1 MRAQGRDLHAEFV
14 TLLPRPPRPVSVQR
28 WSARR
33 LVLLAA
39 ALAVLVLA
47 YEVVIGGRANPLR
60 RGGDIYA
67 DGLSCT
73 DPEPLWLLAQSVSAA
88 SSVPCVRSLPAG
100 WTLGHVTVTR
110 GRSTLTFDH
119 DRAGAGAMVASFTSQ
134 CNPGGAAAI
143 GSAGPGI
150 SSSQRVEASAGRVAT
165 TRFDVLPRGCL
176 TTRLVTPPEQ
186 QSELAAE
193 IPRLLDF
200 RTRQELERTLDQRSD
215 GRLHLDPAPG

>member
-1 MRAQGRDLHAEFV
+1 
-14 TLLPRPPRPVSVQR
+14 
-28 WSARR
+28 
-33 LVLLAA
+33 
-39 ALAVLVLA
+39 
-47 YEVVIGGRANPLR
+47 
-60 RGGDIYA
+60 
-67 DGLSCT
+67 
-73 DPEPLWLLAQSVSAA
+73 
-88 SSVPCVRSLPAG
+88 
-100 WTLGHVTVTR
+100 
-110 GRSTLTFDH
+110 
-119 DRAGAGAMVASFTSQ
+119 MVASFTSQ
-134 CNPGGAAAI
+134 CDPGGAAAI
-143 GSAGPGI
+143 GADGPGI